1 MAQRNPTRS
10 TRLPD
15 GLDDEFTEFKD
26 SKDMTSSEAL
36 RTLIRDGLAEKRDQ
50 QQSRVELIED
60 GLPAGIVLSF
70 VFAVLTGVWAI
81 TVAVTTGAGAALTPA
96 VLSVAGALLSI
107 LLVDVAKRL
116 DARTAEK
123 SGVEA

>member
-15 GLDDEFTEFKD
+15 GLDDEFTDFKD

-36 RTLIRDGLAEKRDQ
+36 RTLIRDGLAEKREQ

-96 VLSVAGALLSI
+96 VLSVTGALLSI

-116 DARTAEK
+116 DARSGEK
-123 SGVEA
+123 SGVDA

>member
-26 SKDMTSSEAL
+26 DKDMTSSEAL
-36 RTLIRDGLAEKRDQ
+36 RTLIRDGLAERREQ

-70 VFAVLTGVWAI
+70 VFALLTGVWAI

-123 SGVEA
+123 SEVEA

>member
-26 SKDMTSSEAL
+26 DKDMTSSEAL
-36 RTLIRDGLAEKRDQ
+36 RTLIRDGLAEKREQ

-70 VFAVLTGVWAI
+70 VFALLTGVWAI

-96 VLSVAGALLSI
+96 VLSVTGALLSI
-107 LLVDVAKRL
+107 VLVELARRL
-116 DARTAEK
+116 EARTAGGDE
-123 SGVEA
+123 VEA